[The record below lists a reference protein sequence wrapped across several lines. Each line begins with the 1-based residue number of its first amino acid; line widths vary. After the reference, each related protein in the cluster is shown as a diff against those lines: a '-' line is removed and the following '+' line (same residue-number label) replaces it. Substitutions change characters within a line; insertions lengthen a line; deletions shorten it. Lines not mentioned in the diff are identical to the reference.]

1 MSIIRYKYKADRDF
15 ESVQFEGP
23 SCPLGELKRLI
34 IEKSTRSGGHHSRDD
49 YDLIISDS
57 TTHEGV
63 LIFLIFNLEIWLFFC
78 FDLITYLEYKDPMDM
93 IKKNTS
99 VVVTRRVRGMFESL
113 TPSTTTR
120 KPAISSDEIVNKYVF
135 IHETMNSM
143 C

>member
-1 MSIIRYKYKADRDF
+1 M
-15 ESVQFEGP
+15 
-23 SCPLGELKRLI
+23 
-34 IEKSTRSGGHHSRDD
+34 
-49 YDLIISDS
+49 
-57 TTHEGV
+57 
-63 LIFLIFNLEIWLFFC
+63 
-78 FDLITYLEYKDPMDM
+78 ITYLEYKDPMDM